1 MADKN
6 LPNIP
11 IYIGDWERDC
21 NVLSLE
27 AEMAWMKIIFKMHL
41 SGKQSRYKVS
51 AKGLQRLW
59 KSNANE
65 VQEILEELKF
75 EDICEITEVAGGYE
89 FFCRRLEKENE
100 LSKVRS
106 KAAKNRWN
114 KDSSNAKP
122 KQTKSKKVQ
131 NTDNDIDY
139 DNESE
144 NENEEKEVSKGEKI
158 EFEKIVSIFNSLC
171 KNLPNVQ
178 KITDKRKSAI
188 KARAEEY
195 SLSEIGTVFQHV
207 SQSAFLN
214 GDNDRGWT
222 ADFDWVMNPNNF
234 IKILE
239 GKYNGKGK
247 QQAAGKSKVNYSDDF
262 KRRLAEKMGA

>member
-21 NVLSLE
+21 NVLSLQ

-65 VQEILEELKF
+65 VQEIIQELQFEE
-75 EDICEITEVAGGYE
+75 IGEITEIKGGYE
-89 FFCRRLEKENE
+89 FFSRRLEKENNISE
-100 LSKVRS
+100 VRS

-114 KDSSNAKP
+114 KDSSNANL

-131 NTDNDIDY
+131 NTDIDNDNDIE
-139 DNESE
+139 NESKNE
-144 NENEEKEVSKGEKI
+144 KGGAGGKKKTSEIEVVDHEVVFPFETETFKTQWQHWKIYKKKEFGFRFKSLQSEQAALTELNNKATGNEKTAIKIIHQSMSNGWKGFFELKNNENGNRNNNQTRSDQELK
-158 EFEKIVSIFNSLC
+158 
-171 KNLPNVQ
+171 
-178 KITDKRKSAI
+178 
-188 KARAEEY
+188 
-195 SLSEIGTVFQHV
+195 
-207 SQSAFLN
+207 QSASEAV
-214 GDNDRGWT
+214 DRMFSG
-222 ADFDWVMNPNNF
+222 
-234 IKILE
+234 
-239 GKYNGKGK
+239 
-247 QQAAGKSKVNYSDDF
+247 Q
-262 KRRLAEKMGA
+262 